1 MFGPLQG
8 AGPSVAGA
16 LLAIGTGV
24 SGIIFI
30 SINLLAGK
38 GKSVSRWRIIIFF
51 AIFSLIALHGIMQL
65 LAVR

>member
-1 MFGPLQG
+1 M
-8 AGPSVAGA
+8 AGA